1 MSPTNKKKL
10 TQLRIKLDKLDN
22 DLLKLIKK
30 RSLLV
35 NEVLKVKIYKKEI
48 IDKTRISYILK
59 KIKKKSIKTK
69 IDPKITNRI
78 WKNMIWSF
86 IDYEKETLKRNKL
99 FTVWWKFFFHK
110 HFMFSSRWI
119 VFFSRQFNFSFFTT
133 CWLFYIIK
141 KRTIRF
147 SFRDQSYFNVCFF
160 CHTI

>member
-48 IDKTRISYILK
+48 IDKARITYILK

-86 IDYEKETLKRNKL
+86 IDYEKRN
-99 FTVWWKFFFHK
+99 F
-110 HFMFSSRWI
+110 
-119 VFFSRQFNFSFFTT
+119 
-133 CWLFYIIK
+133 K
-141 KRTIRF
+141 KK
-147 SFRDQSYFNVCFF
+147 
-160 CHTI
+160 